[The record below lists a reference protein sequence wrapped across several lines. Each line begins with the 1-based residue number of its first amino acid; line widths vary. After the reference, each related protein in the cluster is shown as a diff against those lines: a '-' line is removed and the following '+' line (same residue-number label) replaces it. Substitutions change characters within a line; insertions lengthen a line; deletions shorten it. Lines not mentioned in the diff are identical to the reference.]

1 MSEYVFWDDM
11 WNVPSTSQPEEPKK
25 DTLWSDIG
33 KSPTNINQSN
43 S

>member
-11 WNVPSTSQPEEPKK
+11 WNVPPKSKQEETKK

-33 KSPTNINQSN
+33 KSPSN
-43 S
+43 DNDSKI